1 VPFLPACWCTTAL
14 GRAQGFTWSDYRA
27 LIIIASHRQLARCW
41 WCWDNL
47 NIHLAFP
54 GRKVGDVAAS
64 AGRKRVRRMVI
75 GRTKTEMKAK
85 FRDLRRDL
93 DSGAG
98 PA

>member
-1 VPFLPACWCTTAL
+1 MGSLVRT
-14 GRAQGFTWSDYRA
+14 
-27 LIIIASHRQLARCW
+27 QLR
-41 WCWDNL
+41 
-47 NIHLAFP
+47 P
-54 GRKVGDVAAS
+54 PDVAAS

-75 GRTKTEMKAK
+75 GRTNTEMKAK